1 MEADSR
7 ASSSQADQ
15 TPGLQSSPASDRRKS
30 GRVSKKPELFSQE
43 FKDAG
48 GKRKRTDGDNDNDDD
63 DDEVDEDVSESSDD
77 AADDEP
83 DEEELREKRRASRK
97 SSAKKQSSTVKGKP
111 KSRPTHSAKKQ
122 RIGNGVG
129 GQLALRPATNGK
141 RIAPRAKKPKA
152 RPSLVA
158 GETGLFGMCLRSLL
172 VPHLADFTSGGL
184 WQKP

>member
-1 MEADSR
+1 MESESR
-7 ASSSQADQ
+7 PAISQADQ

-48 GKRKRTDGDNDNDDD
+48 GKRKRGEGGDDDND
-63 DDEVDEDVSESSDD
+63 DDEVDEDVSSSESDD

-83 DEEELREKRRASRK
+83 DEEELRERRRTSRK
-97 SSAKKQSSTVKGKP
+97 SSTKKQSYTGTGKP
-111 KSRPTHSAKKQ
+111 KSRSTHSAKKQ
-122 RIGNGVG
+122 RLGNGVG
-129 GQLALRPATNGK
+129 RKLALRPAANGK
-141 RIAPRAKKPKA
+141 RTASRPKRPKA

-158 GETGLFGMCLRSLL
+158 GETGLFGMCQHSLL
-172 VPHLADFTSGGL
+172 VLHLADFTSGGL